1 MLSSNQQF
9 KSPGNPAFT
18 FLTMKKL
25 RVLLLLAVT
34 AMVGAVVWDY
44 FASQPAEEDVQAEQP
59 KVIPSDVSSQATRWA
74 WSQSAGDRRKVEVV
88 ADSFRQAKETFLF
101 DLGEVELKI
110 FHEDGARYDYVVTK
124 AAQFDTRSET
134 LFSEGEVRLSL
145 GIPADHPDPWSS
157 EHTKIRSSGVT
168 FETRSGVA
176 TTEQYTEYELEGG
189 VAHSIGVHYDSP
201 HRYVRME
208 SQVYVERFPGG
219 PHRPAL
225 KIRSNALHYY
235 EKAQRV
241 HLVGEVS
248 LERGSQ
254 RMRSTEAIV
263 FMDRG
268 DIRRIKASE
277 AQGVEKQSRRTIGFR
292 ARQVDVFY
300 SPLQTIERVTGSG
313 DAEVSSS
320 AETSRITA
328 SGERIELSYVT
339 PTGRNESVLRDADI
353 RDQAVVESVPA
364 ETGGPGTD
372 VRRVRAAWIK
382 LSMDEDRGD
391 MQVLRTLAPG
401 TLDLV
406 PSDPAR
412 RRRTLQARRMT
423 AHYAPGNRLR
433 ELNAE
438 GDVQVKSHP
447 PMKQQP
453 AEEPGA
459 ILKTWSE
466 TLAAEFDPQSGE
478 MRRLQQRSGFRFD
491 QGGRRGR
498 SGEAEF
504 NWQTNEIELRR
515 EARVW
520 ESAGSVSADR
530 ILLDENTGDFQA
542 FGGVSS
548 THQESRGDRLSG
560 GARTGGPF
568 SSEEPLY
575 ATADRMLSNQATGLL
590 DYRGN
595 ARLWQGQ
602 NRVEADH
609 IEIHRHSH
617 TLSASGKAVSFLQP
631 SGNQRD
637 KPPRQGATDTPP
649 VRVSADSI
657 FYEEDGRRVVYRGG
671 VELQRG
677 RLRVRSD
684 ELEAFLEPDESAG
697 DSGQSRLNRAVARGQ
712 VRIFE
717 PSDSGAPGRRAFGV
731 EADYD
736 PATEKVV
743 LRGNPARLTSE
754 SGRQTSGT
762 ELTYQV
768 NDDRLLVLGSGE
780 SRSYSYRPRR
790 QQ

>member
-1 MLSSNQQF
+1 
-9 KSPGNPAFT
+9 
-18 FLTMKKL
+18 MKKL
-25 RVLLLLAVT
+25 RILLLFGVT
-34 AMVGAVVWDY
+34 AMLGAVVWDY
-44 FASQPAEEDVQAEQP
+44 FDSQSAEEEVQAEQP

-110 FHEDGARYDYVVTK
+110 FHEDGAKYDYVITK

-145 GIPADHPDPWSS
+145 GIPADDSDPWSS

-168 FETRSGVA
+168 FETKTGVA
-176 TTEQYTEYELEGG
+176 TTDQYTEYEFEGG
-189 VAHSIGVHYDSP
+189 VAHSVGVHYDSP

-225 KIRSNALHYY
+225 KIRSNKLHYY

-241 HLVGEVS
+241 HLVGGVS

-254 RMRSTEAIV
+254 QMQSTEAIV
-263 FMDRG
+263 FMERG

-277 AQGVEKQSRRTIGFR
+277 AQGVEKQPRRTIGFR
-292 ARQVDVFY
+292 AQQVDVFY
-300 SPLQTIERVTGSG
+300 SPLQTIERVTGAG

-320 AETSRITA
+320 AETSRTTA
-328 SGERIELSYVT
+328 SGGKIELHYVT
-339 PTGRNESVLRDADI
+339 PTGRNESVLRDAHI
-353 RDQAVVESVPA
+353 RDQAFVESIPN
-364 ETGGPGTD
+364 ETGGRGTD
-372 VRRVRAAWIK
+372 IRRVRSAWIK
-382 LSMDEDRGD
+382 LSMDEDGRD

-406 PSDPAR
+406 PTDPSR
-412 RRRTLQARRMT
+412 RKRTLQARRMT
-423 AHYAPGNRLR
+423 AHYAAGNRLR
-433 ELNAE
+433 KLNAE
-438 GDVQVKSHP
+438 GDVQVRSHP
-447 PMKQQP
+447 PMLQQP
-453 AEEPGA
+453 PEKPRA

-504 NWQTNEIELRR
+504 NWQTNEIELRH

-520 ESAGSVSADR
+520 ESTGSISADR
-530 ILLDENTGDFQA
+530 ILLDENTGDFRA

-548 THQESRGDRLSG
+548 THQESGGDRVNG
-560 GARTGGPF
+560 GIRTGGPF
-568 SSEEPLY
+568 SSKEPVY
-575 ATADRMLSNQATGLL
+575 ATADRMRSNQTTGLL

-595 ARLWQGQ
+595 ARLWQGH
-602 NRVEADH
+602 NRIEADH
-609 IEIHRHSH
+609 IQIHRHSQ
-617 TLSASGKAVSFLQP
+617 TLAANGKAVSFLQP
-631 SGNQRD
+631 SGGQRD
-637 KPPRQGATDTPP
+637 EPLRQGSTSAPP

-657 FYEEDGRRVVYRGG
+657 FYEEDGRRAVYRGG
-671 VELQRG
+671 VELHRG

-684 ELEAFLEPDESAG
+684 DLEAFLEPDESAG

-712 VRIFE
+712 VQIFE
-717 PSDSGAPGRRAFGV
+717 LPDTETPGRRAFGV

-743 LRGNPARLTSE
+743 LRGNPAQLTSE

-768 NDDRLLVLGSGE
+768 NDDRLLVLGSGA